1 MPTPSQQSGT
11 PRSVQ
16 MIDPAALMRI
26 KSLEL
31 RARTV
36 VEGFWHGTHRSPF
49 HGFSAEFTEYR
60 AYTPGDDLRYLDWGV
75 YARSD
80 RFCIKK
86 FEDETNLRCYLLV
99 DQSKS
104 MSYGSMADESDEPDA
119 GGYSKTQYAN
129 TLAATLAYFLNQQG
143 DAVGLMTFDD
153 AITDYLP
160 AKSRARHLKQ
170 IMLSLGKPSHGRAT
184 DVGLP
189 LRRIAEL
196 VRRRA
201 MIVLVSDL
209 LTPIDSLSQQLSYLR
224 ACGHEV
230 AVFQTL
236 DPAEM
241 SFAFDDAAV
250 YRDLETEQD
259 WFVDPEAIKDSY
271 QSKLNAH
278 LASIESICAGL
289 GMMYQQVQTDQPLE
303 AALFD
308 FLQSRMRRGRL
319 TRVASSG
326 SHAGS
331 AVGGSS

>member
-1 MPTPSQQSGT
+1 
-11 PRSVQ
+11 
-16 MIDPAALMRI
+16 MIDPATLMRI

-104 MSYGSMADESDEPDA
+104 MSYGSVDPDD

-143 DAVGLMTFDD
+143 DAVGLMTFDG

-209 LTPIDSLSQQLSYLR
+209 LTPIDSLNQQLSYLR

-236 DPAEM
+236 DPSEM
-241 SFAFDDAAV
+241 SFGFDDAAV

-259 WFVDPEAIKDSY
+259 WFVDPEAIKASY

-278 LASIESICAGL
+278 LESIDSICAGL
-289 GMMYQQVQTDQPLE
+289 GMMYQSVQTDQPLE
-303 AALFD
+303 GVLFD
-308 FLQSRMRRGRL
+308 FLQTRMRRGRL

-326 SHAGS
+326 SHGGQASSAG
-331 AVGGSS
+331 GGA